1 MLLLIFIVFSQQSI
15 DIETVRDSVV
25 HQVVVGR
32 FQDAIENAK
41 SAIVCEPNDCL
52 LLGVIEYAF
61 RRDIIH
67 DLNNKFRYRISN
79 IYPKE
84 IIRSWEKIYDKH
96 LTSNNV
102 AELLAVIALGTEEEK
117 AIYYAQDVVRRDTT
131 NSFSYLLLGYLH
143 EAAGEC
149 DQAIICYKKAF
160 IFDPTFYDCAAAL
173 ANLYIASN
181 AYDSALHYL
190 RDIPFDDT
198 LHNTAHVA
206 ELVCALKMNDRL
218 RAKSILNE
226 MEKHTVRY
234 WDKDKLDSIGVYFS
248 KLTEGNLTA
257 DDSLFVPIIVR
268 LNKIRC
274 MAQTALVALLHQE
287 YVEFINMADNDY
299 FKETRPKPL
308 SIPAPKYP
316 EQGKTA
322 GQEGIVVVKALI
334 DLDGSVAETQIL
346 FTDLPP
352 FFEDVAEKAARK
364 AEFEPAKRFGR
375 PVKVWV
381 SLPYKFRLN

>member
-1 MLLLIFIVFSQQSI
+1 MFLLVFVIFSQQSI

-25 HQVVVGR
+25 HQVIVGR

-41 SAIVCEPNDCL
+41 SAIVREPNDCL

-67 DLNNKFRYRISN
+67 DLNSEFHYRISN

-84 IIRSWEKIYDKH
+84 ILKSWEKIYDKH
-96 LTSNNV
+96 LINNNV
-102 AELLAVIALGTEEEK
+102 AELLAVIALGIDEEK
-117 AIYYAQDVVRRDTT
+117 AMYYAQDVVRRDTA

-143 EAAGEC
+143 ESTGEC

-160 IFDPTFYDCAAAL
+160 TFDPTFYDCAAAL

-198 LHNTAHVA
+198 LHNKAHVA
-206 ELVCALKMNDRL
+206 ALVCVLKMNDRL
-218 RAKSILNE
+218 RAKSILSE
-226 MEKHTVRY
+226 MDKHTIRY
-234 WDKDKLDSIGVYFS
+234 WDKDELDSIGVYLS

-257 DDSLFVPIIVR
+257 DDSLFVPMTVM
-268 LNKIRC
+268 LNKIKC
-274 MAQTALVALLHQE
+274 TAQTPLVALLHQE
-287 YVEFINMADNDY
+287 SVEFINMADNDY
-299 FKETRPKPL
+299 FRETRPKPL

-346 FTDLPP
+346 YTDLPP
-352 FFEDVAEKAARK
+352 FFEYVAEEAARK
-364 AEFEPAKRFGR
+364 AKFEPAKRLGR

-381 SLPYKFRLN
+381 SRPFKFRLN

>member
-1 MLLLIFIVFSQQSI
+1 MLLLVFIIFSQQSI
-15 DIETVRDSVV
+15 DIEIVRDSVV

-41 SAIVCEPNDCL
+41 SAIVREPNDCL

-67 DLNNKFRYRISN
+67 DLNSKFHYRISN

-84 IIRSWEKIYDKH
+84 ILKSWKKIYDKH
-96 LTSNNV
+96 STSNNV
-102 AELLAVIALGTEEEK
+102 AELLAVIALRTNEEK
-117 AIYYAQDVVRRDTT
+117 AMCYAQDVVRRDTT

-160 IFDPTFYDCAAAL
+160 TFDSTFYDCAAAL

-198 LHNTAHVA
+198 LHNKAHVA
-206 ELVCALKMNDRL
+206 EFVCALKMNDRL

-226 MEKHTVRY
+226 MEKHTVRH

-248 KLTEGNLTA
+248 KLTEGSLTA
-257 DDSLFVPIIVR
+257 DDSMFIPIIVK

-274 MAQTALVALLHQE
+274 MAQTPLVALLHQGS
-287 YVEFINMADNDY
+287 VEFIDMTDNDY
-299 FKETRPKPL
+299 FKETKPKPL

-316 EQGKTA
+316 EQGKRV
-322 GQEGIVVVKALI
+322 GQEGIVVVKVLI

-352 FFEDVAEKAARK
+352 LFEYVAEEAARNAK
-364 AEFEPAKRFGR
+364 FEPAKRFGR